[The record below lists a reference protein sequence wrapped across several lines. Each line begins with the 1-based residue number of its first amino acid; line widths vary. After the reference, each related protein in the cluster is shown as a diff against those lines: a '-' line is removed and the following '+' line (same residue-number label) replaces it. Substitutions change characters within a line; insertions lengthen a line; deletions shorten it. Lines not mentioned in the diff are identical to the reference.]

1 MGCAPASVPNISEAS
16 SEVYREALDLK
27 SDDESNDYSRVVSDE
42 TQSIESETEVSAA
55 ETFEEMD
62 TALREA
68 ERLRAELYD
77 AYEEKQY
84 KRECG
89 GVDYEAYLL
98 KEDFYRG
105 TKVNLVVYIDQVIR
119 QGSYLCY
126 SDSGDLY
133 VITTDY
139 SPDRNIGLVEANV
152 IEIWGEYTGPTKL
165 MQPAREGAEAL
176 QIKVKYIQFHDDRNY
191 ELTPEEPTVV
201 QEIPEETTAVQETP
215 ATYKTMYVVNCKE
228 SITLRKSPS
237 TKADEIRQIPLG
249 AAVSYMEPSIDGF
262 YKISYLGNT
271 GYALASYLQFE

>member
-1 MGCAPASVPNISEAS
+1 MGCAPASMPNISEAS

-42 TQSIESETEVSAA
+42 TQSVESETEVSAA

-77 AYEEKQY
+77 AYEEEQY
-84 KRECG
+84 KSECG
-89 GVDYEAYLL
+89 EVDYEAYRLQ
-98 KEDFYRG
+98 EDFYRG

-152 IEIWGEYTGPTKL
+152 IEIWGEYTGSTKL
-165 MQPAREGAEAL
+165 MQPVREGVEAL

-201 QEIPEETTAVQETP
+201 QEILEETTAVQETP